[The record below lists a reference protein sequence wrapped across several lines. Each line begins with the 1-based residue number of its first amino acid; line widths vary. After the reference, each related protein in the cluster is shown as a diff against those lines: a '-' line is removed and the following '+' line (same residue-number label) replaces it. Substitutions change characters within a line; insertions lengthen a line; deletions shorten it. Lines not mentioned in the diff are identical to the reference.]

1 MYKVQTVAEGPLAEV
16 RDIITSIKEWFA
28 NNIESVATVAAEAF
42 GMIVQSVASVIKFV
56 KLLWDA
62 INSLPTPIKAVLSIT
77 LAAIAMIKSKFAL
90 ITAIV
95 TTIVL
100 LIDDFMTYLEGG
112 DSLFGDF
119 WGTCIEWAAKVA
131 PAIQAV
137 IDWISNF
144 ITSIWDGTVSLIGW
158 LKEANLLEPLIA
170 GITAAFAA
178 FKAIKLAPAIKNV
191 VSALNFLPKALAAIM
206 SPAGIVIGIIAALA
220 AAFVYLWNTNEEF
233 RTKVTEIWNSVVS
246 IFQEFG
252 TAITSRLNDLGF
264 SFADIGEVIKAIW
277 NGLCEFLGP
286 VFIGAFEL
294 IQNGLSFALDA
305 IIGLFDFFRALFTG
319 DWSGMWE
326 AIKSIFS
333 SFWNGIVNIFSVC
346 LNMLHGIADVVL
358 GWFGTSWEEVWTSV
372 SNFFTGIWNGIVS
385 FFAGAWEGI
394 KGVWDTVAG
403 FFAGVWESI
412 STNPTLA
419 GLLNIITA
427 PFDTAWA
434 LIKAVWD
441 SATGFF
447 SGIWGLITGDGTLAD
462 LWSSVSQPFVDA
474 WSAIKGIWN
483 GVVAFFKAYGMV
495 SSVSLPA

>member
-1 MYKVQTVAEGPLAEV
+1 MGKTAEEIKGSDALTATFSELQALGARMALPEAAQGVTAIRSLKDAFLQLKMVGSYAMQWIMYKVQTVAEGPLAEV

-333 SFWNGIVNIFSVC
+333 SFWNGNRQHLLC
-346 LNMLHGIADVVL
+346 LPEYAPWHRRCGTGLVRHKLGRSLDFCFQFLHRNMERNRI
-358 GWFGTSWEEVWTSV
+358 
-372 SNFFTGIWNGIVS
+372 
-385 FFAGAWEGI
+385 
-394 KGVWDTVAG
+394 
-403 FFAGVWESI
+403 
-412 STNPTLA
+412 
-419 GLLNIITA
+419 LLC
-427 PFDTAWA
+427 WRM
-434 LIKAVWD
+434 
-441 SATGFF
+441 GR
-447 SGIWGLITGDGTLAD
+447 
-462 LWSSVSQPFVDA
+462 
-474 WSAIKGIWN
+474 
-483 GVVAFFKAYGMV
+483 Y
-495 SSVSLPA
+495 